1 MFVPRSG
8 AGSPRPYEHAEARD
22 ASWGLLMAKLLD
34 LYARGTPAPRCD
46 GNRDAHG
53 GIPGFDA
60 LRESPWTAQPLVRRL
75 VKTTAGVGLLLAAMV
90 CGLVLG
96 TAPAAAGST
105 GCTAVN
111 AGYWNTTDG
120 ILGTAYE
127 YSQNFG
133 PQVSGLTFVPG
144 DKITVE
150 TIYLGEDGA
159 LNLVTDFV
167 ANGVTVLSY
176 TQINDPEAPKQFANY
191 TFTSLNSGG
200 LTQGYATY
208 GAPRAEVALTFTCAP
223 GPAVSQTISF
233 TSTAPSNAK
242 VGGSTYT
249 PAATATSGLTVVF
262 TIAAASS
269 SVCAISGGV
278 VSFIGPGTC
287 TIDANQAGD
296 SNYAAA
302 TQVTQAFTVAGDAV
316 TSIAPSSG
324 AIGTGV
330 AIIGTGF
337 TDATAVHF
345 GAASALFT
353 FTDDSHVTAT
363 VPAGSGTVD
372 VTVTTPIATSATSAA
387 DRFTYVMTLAAT
399 ASSTTQV
406 GQSYS
411 QANVASGGTT
421 PYTYSVF
428 AGLLPA
434 GTTLNTS
441 TGLVSGTPTA
451 PGAFSYAIKVTDSG
465 GPQQTATQ
473 VTNGTIAPATLTLV
487 ATASNTTQVGQAYSQ
502 SNVANGGTTPYVY
515 SLFAGTLPAGTTLNA
530 STGTVSGTPTAAG
543 AFSYTIE
550 ATDGGSPTPQTATQV
565 VSGTIAP
572 AILTPTV
579 TSVSPNGGP
588 PGGGTS
594 VTITGTDL
602 AGATAVTFGGAA
614 AAQFAVNGA
623 TSITAVS
630 PRGAIGAVDVTVTT
644 GNGTSATSAADRFTY
659 ASPQST
665 QQGVKLIG
673 TGFSGAA
680 DEGYALALSSDGNTA
695 LIGGYNDNAGVGG
708 FWIFNRSGTTW
719 TQAGGKLTGTGNV
732 GAANEGWSVAL
743 SGDGNTAIV
752 GGDQDNT
759 GIGAAWVFTQSGG
772 VWTQQAELTASD
784 ETGAGAFGF
793 AVALSSD
800 GNTALIGGDAD
811 NSNVGATWVF
821 ARNGNSWA
829 QVGSK
834 LIGTGAAGG
843 TPQQGSAVALS
854 SNATTALIGGFGDNA
869 NVGAVWVFAQSGGV
883 WSQAGTKLTAGDE
896 AGAGVFGAA
905 LALSADG
912 NTALIGGYGDNADT
926 GAAWV
931 FTQSG
936 GVWSQVGSKLIGTGA
951 AGTARQGFAVALSG
965 DAGTAA
971 IGGPED
977 NSFNGATW
985 VFTQSGGSWTQ
996 RGSKLTGT
1004 GAIGAAEQGLAVA
1017 LSSDGTTLIA
1027 GGAFDNTG
1035 TGAAW
1040 VFIPSG
1046 KSVAHDFNGDGK
1058 SDILWRDSNS
1068 GLVAIWEMNGSA
1080 ALASFGV
1087 GAETANWQIVGTGD
1101 FNGDHHSDILW
1112 RDANTGTVAIWEM
1125 NGSAVIAS
1133 LGIGG
1138 VASNW
1143 QVVGTGDFN
1152 GDGYSDI
1159 LWRDSN
1165 TGMVAIWEMNGS
1177 TVIASFGIG
1186 AEPSN
1191 WQIVGTGDFNGDG
1204 YSDILWRDS
1213 TTGTVAIWEMNGRAV
1228 IAAFGIGGETANWQ
1242 IAGTGDFNGD
1252 GYSDILWR
1260 DANTG
1265 TVAIWEMNGSAVIA
1279 SLGVGGETANWQI
1292 AQTGDFDGDGKSDI
1306 LWRDSVSG
1314 TVAIWQ
1320 MNGSAVAAS
1329 SGIGGETSNWQ
1340 IQSLNTD

>member
-1 MFVPRSG
+1 MN
-8 AGSPRPYEHAEARD
+8 ARPF
-22 ASWGLLMAKLLD
+22 
-34 LYARGTPAPRCD
+34 
-46 GNRDAHG
+46 
-53 GIPGFDA
+53 I
-60 LRESPWTAQPLVRRL
+60 RRL
-75 VKTTAGVGLLLAAMV
+75 VKTASTAGLRLATVAF
-90 CGLVLG
+90 GLVVG
-96 TAPAAAGST
+96 VAAATADST
-105 GCTAVN
+105 GCTSVN
-111 AGYWNTTDG
+111 GGSLNGAFLTGRSACNGSTCTAGNV
-120 ILGTAYE
+120 A
-127 YSQNFG
+127 
-133 PQVSGLTFVPG
+133 GLTFVPG
-144 DKITVE
+144 DTINYSVFNSKVGSATTNIQWTLILGGDTSASMSLPIGSYTGSIVIRTVQ
-150 TIYLGEDGA
+150 A
-159 LNLVTDFV
+159 S
-167 ANGVTVLSY
+167 GVTSASY
-176 TQINDPEAPKQFANY
+176 TFSDTGEEIGGTYTCTAGPPAPQTVSFA
-191 TFTSLNSGG
+191 
-200 LTQGYATY
+200 
-208 GAPRAEVALTFTCAP
+208 
-223 GPAVSQTISF
+223 
-233 TSTAPSNAK
+233 STAPTNAT
-242 VGGSTYT
+242 VGGAAYT
-249 PAATATSGLTVVF
+249 PTATSTSGLTVGLTVD
-262 TIAAASS
+262 AASS
-269 SVCAISGGV
+269 AVCSISGGA
-278 VSFIGPGTC
+278 VSFQATGTC

-296 SNYAAA
+296 QNYAAA
-302 TQVTQAFTVAGDAV
+302 AQVQQSFAVYAAPTV
-316 TSIAPSSG
+316 TSISPSSG
-324 AIGTGV
+324 TAAGGTTV
-330 AIIGTGF
+330 TITGTGF
-337 TDATAVHF
+337 IGATQVSF
-345 GAASALFT
+345 GSTTALFT
-353 FTDDSHVTAT
+353 VVSATSITAAS
-363 VPAGSGTVD
+363 PPGSGTFD
-372 VTVTTPIATSATSAA
+372 VTVTTAEGTSATSPA
-387 DRFTYVMTLAAT
+387 DRFTYVASAPTLTLTSTPAAT
-399 ASSTTQV
+399 AQV
-406 GQSYS
+406 G
-411 QANVASGGTT
+411 
-421 PYTYSVF
+421 
-428 AGLLPA
+428 L
-434 GTTLNTS
+434 
-441 TGLVSGTPTA
+441 
-451 PGAFSYAIKVTDSG
+451 
-465 GPQQTATQ
+465 
-473 VTNGTIAPATLTLV
+473 
-487 ATASNTTQVGQAYSQ
+487 AYSQ
-502 SNVANGGTTPYVY
+502 SNVAGGGTSPYSY
-515 SLFAGTLPAGTTLNA
+515 SLYAGTLPAGTALNA
-530 STGTVSGTPTAAG
+530 STGTVSGTPSTAG
-543 AFSYTIE
+543 AFNYAIQV
-550 ATDGGSPTPQTATQV
+550 TDSGSPTPQTATQV

-572 AILTPTV
+572 AASTTPTIA
-579 TSVSPNGGP
+579 SVSPNGGP

-594 VTITGTDL
+594 VTITGTNL
-602 AGATAVTFGGAA
+602 TGATAVTFGGAA

-680 DEGYALALSSDGNTA
+680 DEGYVLALSSDGNTA

-708 FWIFNRSGTTW
+708 FWIFARSAGTW
-719 TQAGGKLTGTGNV
+719 TQVGGKLTATGAI

-743 SGDGNTAIV
+743 SADGNTALI
-752 GGDQDNT
+752 GGDQDNAGT
-759 GIGAAWVFTQSGG
+759 GAAWVFTQSGG
-772 VWTQQAELTASD
+772 VWTQQAKLTASD

-793 AVALSSD
+793 SVALSSD

-811 NSNVGATWVF
+811 NSNAGATWVF

-834 LIGTGAAGG
+834 LTGTGATGS

-854 SNATTALIGGFGDNA
+854 SNATTAVIGGFGDNA
-869 NVGAVWVFAQSGGV
+869 NAGAVWVFTQSGGV
-883 WSQAGTKLTAGDE
+883 WSQAGTKLSASDE

-905 LALSADG
+905 LSLSADG
-912 NTALIGGYGDNADT
+912 NTALIGGYGDSADT

-951 AGTARQGFAVALSG
+951 VGTARQGFAVALSA

-985 VFTQSGGSWTQ
+985 VFTQSGGTWTQ

-1040 VFIPSG
+1040 VFVPSG

-1265 TVAIWEMNGSAVIA
+1265 TVAIWEMNGSSVIA

-1329 SGIGGETSNWQ
+1329 FGVGGETSNWQ